1 MNICVYGASS
11 NTIDKEFINKTEELG
26 EMIAKRGHGLVYGGG
41 AQGLMG
47 AAARGVYKNGGKI
60 VGVAPRFFETDGA
73 LYENCSEFIYT
84 TTMRER
90 KQIMEDRSDAFIVT
104 PGGVGTFEEFFEM
117 LTLKQLG
124 RHSKAIAIYNLCGYY
139 DEMNNMIENAI
150 EKNFMKDTCR
160 QLYKFFTDADK
171 MLDYIENYKGEAIGA
186 RYFKNI

>member
-1 MNICVYGASS
+1 
-11 NTIDKEFINKTEELG
+11 
-26 EMIAKRGHGLVYGGG
+26 
-41 AQGLMG
+41 
-47 AAARGVYKNGGKI
+47 
-60 VGVAPRFFETDGA
+60 
-73 LYENCSEFIYT
+73 
-84 TTMRER
+84 
-90 KQIMEDRSDAFIVT
+90 
-104 PGGVGTFEEFFEM
+104 M